1 MSIDISLL
9 FIRFPVMLL
18 QSGSDRA
25 ENHLKGVLNMK
36 QSLIV
41 MTIETGRVTIL

>member
-1 MSIDISLL
+1 MRYDSI
-9 FIRFPVMLL
+9 PKV
-18 QSGSDRA
+18 
-25 ENHLKGVLNMK
+25 NLKGVLNMK

>member
-9 FIRFPVMLL
+9 FMRFPVMLL
-18 QSGSDRA
+18 QSGFTRT
-25 ENHLKGVLNMK
+25 ENPLKGVLNMK
-36 QSLIV
+36 RNLIV